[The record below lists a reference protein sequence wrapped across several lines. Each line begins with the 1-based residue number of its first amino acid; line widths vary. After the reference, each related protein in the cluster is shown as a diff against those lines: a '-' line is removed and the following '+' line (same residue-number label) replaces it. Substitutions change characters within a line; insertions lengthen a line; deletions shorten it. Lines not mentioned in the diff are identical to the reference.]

1 MFSNSGPCGIPQ
13 GTDSLQLYRG
23 TPPSQSN
30 LLYVCGNANNNPCPE
45 TYMTSTIRAVSSGSH
60 KFNLSLTIPNAAVED
75 GVTYTARVEVL
86 RPSGGRATLEK
97 TFHVTVNTP
106 PPTTPPP
113 PTPPTTPPSTTP
125 PPTTP
130 PPTTPPPTTPPPTTP
145 PPTTPSGTVN
155 TLQSHSRLVHGHCHL

>member
-86 RPSGGRATLEK
+86 RPSGGRATLQK

-113 PTPPTTPPSTTP
+113 SQPTTPPSTTP

-130 PPTTPPPTTPPPTTP
+130 PSSQ
-145 PPTTPSGTVN
+145 PTTPSGSVN
-155 TLQSHSRLVHGHCHL
+155 MLQNHSRLVHECHL